1 MAAAQAA
8 PALAADAL
16 CCLGLGFLLGALYD
30 LARFLLGDRRAA
42 CFAADMGAFCL
53 AAVLLCS
60 FSASRSRAGTVR
72 WYMAAALLA
81 GDAGYFG
88 VLAPATRTLE
98 NWLRWLLTRPVALL
112 ALAVGWPVR
121 HMAECVHRAHH
132 EKKQKKAQARR
143 TKQLQK
149 NAKVLYNSK

>member
-1 MAAAQAA
+1 MLTLPFYEQL
-8 PALAADAL
+8 PLAMMR
-16 CCLGLGFLLGALYD
+16 LGAGVPRVEAMFYLFEAVKFGVCFLL
-30 LARFLLGDRRAA
+30 
-42 CFAADMGAFCL
+42 M
-53 AAVLLCS
+53 
-60 FSASRSRAGTVR
+60 
-72 WYMAAALLA
+72 
-81 GDAGYFG
+81 
-88 VLAPATRTLE
+88 LAPATCTLE

>member
-42 CFAADMGAFCL
+42 CFAADVGAFCL

-81 GDAGYFG
+81 GDMGYFS

-98 NWLRWLLTRPVALL
+98 GWIKWPRPDQLPECFCPASASAPAPGCSGRFFFRRFSTIIKTGPLAQLFQNFQNSFLLFI
-112 ALAVGWPVR
+112 
-121 HMAECVHRAHH
+121 
-132 EKKQKKAQARR
+132 
-143 TKQLQK
+143 
-149 NAKVLYNSK
+149 

>member
-42 CFAADMGAFCL
+42 CFAADVGAYCL

-60 FSASRSRAGTVR
+60 FSASRRGLIINNHRHACATPLFTACPTPCYRAASFCVSYT
-72 WYMAAALLA
+72 
-81 GDAGYFG
+81 
-88 VLAPATRTLE
+88 PSAT
-98 NWLRWLLTRPVALL
+98 
-112 ALAVGWPVR
+112 
-121 HMAECVHRAHH
+121 
-132 EKKQKKAQARR
+132 
-143 TKQLQK
+143 
-149 NAKVLYNSK
+149 SS

>member
-42 CFAADMGAFCL
+42 CFAADVGAFCL

-81 GDAGYFG
+81 GDMGYFS
-88 VLAPATRTLE
+88 VLTPATRTLE
-98 NWLRWLLTRPVALL
+98 GWIKWRWRWAGRCG
-112 ALAVGWPVR
+112 GWPNACAGPIVR
-121 HMAECVHRAHH
+121 KNR
-132 EKKQKKAQARR
+132 KKHKLGAQNSCKKTPRYCIILN
-143 TKQLQK
+143 K
-149 NAKVLYNSK
+149 S

>member
-30 LARFLLGDRRAA
+30 LARFLLGDRRTA
-42 CFAADMGAFCL
+42 CFAADVGAFCL

-81 GDAGYFG
+81 GDMGYFS

-98 NWLRWLLTRPVALL
+98 GWIKWLLTRPAALL

-121 HMAECVHRAHH
+121 RMAECARRAYR

-143 TKQLQK
+143 IKQLQK

>member
-30 LARFLLGDRRAA
+30 LARFLLGDRKSA

-98 NWLRWLLTRPVALL
+98 N
-112 ALAVGWPVR
+112 GG
-121 HMAECVHRAHH
+121 MC
-132 EKKQKKAQARR
+132 AQGP
-143 TKQLQK
+143 
-149 NAKVLYNSK
+149 S